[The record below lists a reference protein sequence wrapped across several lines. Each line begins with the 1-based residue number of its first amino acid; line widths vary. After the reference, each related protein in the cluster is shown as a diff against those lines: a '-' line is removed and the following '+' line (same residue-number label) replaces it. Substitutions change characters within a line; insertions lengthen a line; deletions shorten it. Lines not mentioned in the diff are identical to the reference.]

1 MSKDILDFRQLPTSL
16 VYAFDKPDDKIW
28 VLNKLVNQRI
38 SEYTPMKQTKFT
50 RPPNERDLHAI
61 NKRSSNL

>member
-16 VYAFDKPDDKIW
+16 VYVFDEPDDKIW

-38 SEYTPMKQTKFT
+38 SEYTPMKRTKFT
-50 RPPNERDLHAI
+50 RPAAP
-61 NKRSSNL
+61 